1 MSKPFYIREL
11 LVNGGLGP
19 HHNKVTRETIQDSV
33 MGDEESIRTNLVM
46 QYQIIGYTCCSRK
59 FVSFVKFMIGAG
71 MCAVIV

>member
-1 MSKPFYIREL
+1 
-11 LVNGGLGP
+11 
-19 HHNKVTRETIQDSV
+19 